1 MKRKPLNKR
10 KKNHYN
16 DFSFTM
22 ALAFLVLI
30 LLTLA
35 FFTGCSGNSQIV
47 KINVP
52 TPCEVQY
59 IPKEPKEIDIE
70 NSSIGGVMEYL
81 KGIVK
86 YAKEIR
92 PIINKCVKESSIVG
106 VKDLPK

>member
-1 MKRKPLNKR
+1 MKRKHINKR

-22 ALAFLVLI
+22 APVFLVLI

-35 FFTGCSGNSQIV
+35 FFSGCSGNNQIV

-70 NSSIGGVMEYL
+70 SSSIGGVMEYL
-81 KGIVK
+81 KGVVK
-86 YAKEIR
+86 YAKEVK
-92 PIINKCVKESSIVG
+92 PIINKCVKETSIVG